1 MVINGNKILK
11 TNWKTVFSETKER
24 QRGEERRG
32 GEGEGERRGRGRGPL
47 GGVKWTYIFTT
58 LRFLVFEKL
67 WNHPQIVFRPDFSFK
82 QDP

>member
-1 MVINGNKILK
+1 VRL
-11 TNWKTVFSETKER
+11 R
-24 QRGEERRG
+24 RGREERRG

-67 WNHPQIVFRPDFSFK
+67 
-82 QDP
+82 